1 LPNEYKAKFGIN
13 RTILGS
19 APIRQTESGAIIG
32 DRPVAIYLDEPIV
45 VEYTNREDTMD
56 RYCDTP
62 WRYFNTLNKVYGLNL
77 SLIRVYANTGEAGK
91 VVKQAETIKAHVIG
105 VRVCT
110 DDDKKPVVEWLKKDP
125 RNRAVLLHSVAYEA
139 GNALF
144 KEFPKQTT
152 FGDLDPTI
160 ER

>member
-1 LPNEYKAKFGIN
+1 
-13 RTILGS
+13 
-19 APIRQTESGAIIG
+19 
-32 DRPVAIYLDEPIV
+32 
-45 VEYTNREDTMD
+45 MD

-62 WRYFNTLNKVYGLNL
+62 WRHFNGLNKVYGLNL

-91 VVKQAETIKAHVIG
+91 VVKQAEAIKAQVIS

-110 DDDKKPVVEWLKKDP
+110 DDDYKPVVKWLKKD
-125 RNRAVLLHSVAYEA
+125 RRDRAVLLHSVACDA

-144 KEFPKQTT
+144 KDFPKQAT
-152 FGDLDPTI
+152 FGDLNPII